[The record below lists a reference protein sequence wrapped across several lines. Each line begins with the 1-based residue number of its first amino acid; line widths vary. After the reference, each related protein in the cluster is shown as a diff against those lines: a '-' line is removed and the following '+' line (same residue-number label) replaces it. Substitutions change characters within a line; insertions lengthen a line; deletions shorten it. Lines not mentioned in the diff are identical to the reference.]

1 MIWCQI
7 YIRRPIDDIDSDIHD
22 WLCIHDTRRSDNKL
36 IDPKCTIE
44 KNKIS
49 TLSFKARPN
58 SPAFDY
64 LTVENATEFEVWVVE
79 RTIQHYEP
87 ECDFTRYPI
96 HRWYQ
101 EEAVEGDKHVWRYD
115 LFVGHV
121 VAHTP
126 YFAENGMLEADI
138 MCVDHM
144 DYLNYGILPREEY
157 NLKSIPRGEVENGDT
172 AWFRYFV
179 GRFNEER
186 GQVYNEFYRDQF
198 IVNTDKNKLVND
210 YKYIVD
216 FERTYEALYNRF
228 IDKRGGVFFTDY
240 TGYVIVGSTPA
251 GGVKQ
256 PDKYPGGIEVKWVSD
271 SKYGRHRNVDIEYGV
286 NLKSLTVETNMD
298 EFCTRVYPVGALL
311 DTGERV
317 DIKNAARPEHTQGL
331 AYIDIDETQYIQQHG
346 VRSVVQEWSDV
357 TDPDNLYDKAKAWLN
372 ANNAIKKC
380 YSATVLDLSV
390 IGTTEGSAEN
400 RFRCGDYHYIVH
412 PDMYI
417 ETEVQIIGIVY
428 DLAQLQNVEI
438 TLGDKVMNMAEQN
451 RKSAVRVKEQIESI
465 TQILGGN

>member
-1 MIWCQI
+1 
-7 YIRRPIDDIDSDIHD
+7 
-22 WLCIHDTRRSDNKL
+22 
-36 IDPKCTIE
+36 
-44 KNKIS
+44 
-49 TLSFKARPN
+49 
-58 SPAFDY
+58 
-64 LTVENATEFEVWVVE
+64 
-79 RTIQHYEP
+79 
-87 ECDFTRYPI
+87 
-96 HRWYQ
+96 
-101 EEAVEGDKHVWRYD
+101 
-115 LFVGHV
+115 
-121 VAHTP
+121 
-126 YFAENGMLEADI
+126 
-138 MCVDHM
+138 
-144 DYLNYGILPREEY
+144 
-157 NLKSIPRGEVENGDT
+157 
-172 AWFRYFV
+172 
-179 GRFNEER
+179 
-186 GQVYNEFYRDQF
+186 
-198 IVNTDKNKLVND
+198 
-210 YKYIVD
+210 
-216 FERTYEALYNRF
+216 
-228 IDKRGGVFFTDY
+228 VFFTDY

-271 SKYGRHRNVDIEYGV
+271 SKYGRHRDVDIEYGV

-357 TDPDNLYDKAKAWLN
+357 TDPDNLYDNAKAWLS

-412 PDMYI
+412 PDMYV

-451 RKSAVRVKEQIESI
+451 RQSAVRVKEYP
-465 TQILGGN
+465 